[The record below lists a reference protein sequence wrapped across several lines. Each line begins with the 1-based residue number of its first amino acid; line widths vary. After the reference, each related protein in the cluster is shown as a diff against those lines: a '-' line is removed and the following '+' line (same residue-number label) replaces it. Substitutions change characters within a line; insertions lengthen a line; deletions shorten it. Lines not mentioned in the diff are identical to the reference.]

1 MATTGQTQTEVSQ
14 IAVDFASFI
23 SDHYINELSSLIADN
38 HPFVAFI
45 VIASGIEFLGKA
57 ISNNPFFEDKHSKV
71 DFNNALSKFPSLQKY
86 SNLGLVVD
94 NNNNDISLYKGL
106 RCGIVHSTCPQNGIV
121 LTEGSND
128 LPNEIGL
135 IDLSNDFL
143 AACNYLLQGGI
154 QMGSGKQLTDIL
166 CYIS

>member
-14 IAVDFASFI
+14 IAVDLASFI
-23 SDHYINELSSLIADN
+23 SDHYIIELRKLISDN

-57 ISNNPFFEDKHSKV
+57 ISNNTFFEDGHSKT
-71 DFNNALSKFPSLQKY
+71 DFNNALSQFPSLQKY
-86 SNLGLVVD
+86 SNLGLFVK
-94 NNNNDISLYKGL
+94 NNIDLSLYKGL

-121 LTEGSND
+121 LTEGNNA
-128 LPNEIGL
+128 LPKEIGL
-135 IDLSNDFL
+135 IDLSNDFI
-143 AACNYLLQGGI
+143 AACDDLLQGRI
-154 QMGSGKQLTDIL
+154 PMGTGKQLSDVL